1 MPESNGVEFYNDSA
15 ATIPEA
21 AEAALCAFSAP
32 PVLICGGTN
41 KKLDFTPLVD
51 RAHRAKSLYL
61 LRGSGTDLLIDLL
74 KERGIAYYG
83 PFDGFDPLLAQLK
96 SRLEKGDKVVLS
108 PGAAS
113 FELFTNEFYRGNQ
126 FKQKVREMM

>member
-1 MPESNGVEFYNDSA
+1 M
-15 ATIPEA
+15 IR
-21 AEAALCAFSAP
+21 LCLS
-32 PVLICGGTN
+32 
-41 KKLDFTPLVD
+41 
-51 RAHRAKSLYL
+51 KSLYA
-61 LRGSGTDLLIDLL
+61 
-74 KERGIAYYG
+74 RGIAYYG

-113 FELFTNEFYRGNQ
+113 FELFTNEFYRGNR